1 MKDEKTI
8 KKAWNDFFINN
19 KEEVSAIRDTIKE
32 SWLRTKEYKV
42 DLIKQKSSK
51 ELEEKQKEAI
61 RKMATFIDIVRPF
74 MLELFEIIKET
85 GFMITLIDKNGYILD
100 TYISSNIPE
109 TKKNHTVSLSE
120 KHIGTNAMGTSIYLD
135 KPVETWGA
143 ETAYS
148 GFHDFTTSAAPIHDK
163 DNKLIGSIGITGY
176 KDTFSTHTLGMV
188 VAVAIAI
195 ENQLRLVEIRN
206 DKYITKTYNT
216 NKDKEENQLYDFSNI
231 IGESHELKE
240 SINQAKIAA
249 KNNSNIL
256 ILGESGTGKELFAQA
271 IHKNSDR
278 ANESFIAVNCGA
290 LPLSL
295 AESELFGYER
305 GSFTGAKKE
314 GQMGKFEMADKGT
327 IFLDEIGEL
336 PLAIQASLLRVIQDR
351 EVIRIGAN
359 TSKKIDVRIIAAT
372 NRNLFEAVEQKNF
385 RMDLFYRI
393 NVFTINIPPLRKRR
407 EDISPLIK
415 YFLNQYNNKFNTN
428 IEDISD
434 TVKNIFNSYKWPG
447 NVRELENI
455 IERAV
460 QISENHIIEIKDLPI
475 NLQLKLENN
484 NELNI
489 KTLKNKE
496 YNTIIDVI
504 NENKGNIKL
513 TSEQLGISRA
523 TLYRKLDKYNI
534 DINDY
539 RR

>member
-19 KEEVSAIRDTIKE
+19 EEEVSAIRDIIKE

-513 TSEQLGISRA
+513 TSEKLGIGRA
-523 TLYRKLDKYNI
+523 TLYRKLSKYNI
-534 DINDY
+534 DIDEY
-539 RR
+539 RV